1 MLDAVNCDWRPD
13 LRPPEKW
20 SLFGRTKHLI
30 KLNISPFKTF
40 EGGMRY
46 LCIKWIWKPQNGY
59 KWPLM
64 PIWYTNKKESR
75 SNERLSINLLIYNK
89 LLAQCT
95 GDIHC
100 DSPTSWALLI
110 FLVHQPLGCRFLRG
124 SPSSQRVLELKK
136 NLRTERLSAYGP
148 LCRSYQF
155 NWWIWY
161 KAYLLSSC
169 NYLYYR

>member
-75 SNERLSINLLIYNK
+75 SNEWLSINLLIYNK

-124 SPSSQRVLELKK
+124 SPSSPRVPEPTHERAQKK
-136 NLRTERLSAYGP
+136 LAYFAEREGGKQS
-148 LCRSYQF
+148 
-155 NWWIWY
+155 
-161 KAYLLSSC
+161 
-169 NYLYYR
+169 